1 MLLQFLTGYY
11 HRIPFQL
18 LDCIGGSEDRR
29 GLRGRDAELRGGD
42 AAGPQGHP
50 LRLFTLLPRH
60 LAAEPSPAPSPLPER
75 GQVPGAAGSTQLHVH
90 GRGQCGAG
98 RGN

>member
-29 GLRGRDAELRGGD
+29 GLRGREAELRGGD

-50 LRLFTLLPRH
+50 LRLLALLQEDP
-60 LAAEPSPAPSPLPER
+60 
-75 GQVPGAAGSTQLHVH
+75 VPPPHPHNQ
-90 GRGQCGAG
+90 
-98 RGN
+98 